1 MDPLDDFEFKPL
13 TEGLGFHK
21 KSVNLQEQVKEAGL
35 VEKSMPKSTPAAPP
49 THSKDAVS
57 RSAAQA
63 LDELLKTLDAPS
75 SPAAQMRQK
84 NLEITEPLPRTSD
97 KKATS
102 FEMPLPGPATP
113 MPIPMPGTDAVIS
126 TKKSKPSVQLN
137 VKQSTG
143 TRRSAADSPASLLVA
158 VPASFPSAILDGIV
172 VLALT
177 MIFMTALV
185 SVTKVDVLN
194 LMMNSQQDVTTQ
206 GSLAILYV
214 AVWLMYSVIA
224 RSFFG
229 KTLGEWTFDH
239 QLGSAQDQQ
248 QALYPLKVVART
260 LVTLV
265 TGIVV
270 LPLISMLMGQDLA
283 GRISGVQLY
292 QQKGS

>member
-13 TEGLGFHK
+13 TDGLGFHK
-21 KSVNLQEQVKEAGL
+21 KSVSLKEQVKEAGL
-35 VEKSMPKSTPAAPP
+35 VEKSLPKTPPSAPP
-49 THSKDAVS
+49 THSKDAVAAVS

-63 LDELLKTLDAPS
+63 LDELMKTLDAPS
-75 SPAAQMRQK
+75 SPAAVVRQK
-84 NLEITEPLPRTSD
+84 NLEITEPLPRPSD
-97 KKATS
+97 KKAATY
-102 FEMPLPGPATP
+102 EMPMPGSSIPNHIP
-113 MPIPMPGTDAVIS
+113 PMPGTDAVIS
-126 TKKSKPSVQLN
+126 TPKIKIN

-143 TRRSAADSPASLLVA
+143 TRRSAADSPVSNLVA
-158 VPASFPSAILDGIV
+158 VSASVPSAILDAVV

-194 LMMNSQQDVTTQ
+194 LMLYSKQDITTQ
-206 GSLAILYV
+206 GSLAILYF
-214 AVWLMYSVIA
+214 AVFLMYAVIA

-239 QLGSAQDQQ
+239 QMGSAEDQKKS
-248 QALYPLKVVART
+248 LYPLQIVARALIT
-260 LVTLV
+260 LA

-270 LPLISMLMGQDLA
+270 LPILSMLVGKDLA

-292 QQKGS
+292 QQRGS

>member
-13 TEGLGFHK
+13 TDGLGFHK
-21 KSVNLQEQVKEAGL
+21 KSVNLKEQVKEAGL
-35 VEKSMPKSTPAAPP
+35 VEKSMPKNPPQAPP
-49 THSKDAVS
+49 MHSKDAVS

-84 NLEITEPLPRTSD
+84 NLEITEPLPRPSD
-97 KKATS
+97 KKASS
-102 FEMPLPGPATP
+102 FEMPMPGPVST
-113 MPIPMPGTDAVIS
+113 PIPMPGTDAVIS
-126 TKKSKPSVQLN
+126 ARKPASQVKIN
-137 VKQSTG
+137 VKQSAG
-143 TRRSAADSPASLLVA
+143 TRRSAADSPVSTLAA
-158 VPASFPSAILDGIV
+158 VPASFPSAILDAIV

-194 LMMNSQQDVTTQ
+194 LMANSQQDVTTQ
-206 GSLAILYV
+206 GSLAILYF
-214 AVWLMYSVIA
+214 AVWLMYAIIA

-229 KTLGEWTFDH
+229 KTLGEWTFDC

-248 QALYPLKVVART
+248 RTLYPLKVMART
-260 LVTLV
+260 LVTLL
-265 TGIVV
+265 TGVVV
-270 LPLISMLMGQDLA
+270 LPLLSLLMGQDLA

>member
-13 TEGLGFHK
+13 TDGLGFHK
-21 KSVNLQEQVKEAGL
+21 KSVSLKEQVKEAGL
-35 VEKSMPKSTPAAPP
+35 VEKSLPKTPPSAPP
-49 THSKDAVS
+49 THSKDAVAAVS

-63 LDELLKTLDAPS
+63 LDELMKTLDAPS
-75 SPAAQMRQK
+75 SPASNMRQK
-84 NLEITEPLPRTSD
+84 NLEITEPLPRPSD

-102 FEMPLPGPATP
+102 FEMPMPGPVA
-113 MPIPMPGTDAVIS
+113 PIPMPGTDAVIS
-126 TKKSKPSVQLN
+126 TPKVKIN
-137 VKQSTG
+137 VKPSTG
-143 TRRSAADSPASLLVA
+143 TRRSAADSPVSNLVA
-158 VPASFPSAILDGIV
+158 VSASVPSAILDAVV

-194 LMMNSQQDVTTQ
+194 LVLYSKQDITTQ
-206 GSLAILYV
+206 GSLAILYF
-214 AVWLMYSVIA
+214 AVFLMYAVIA

-239 QLGSAQDQQ
+239 QMGTAEDQKKSM
-248 QALYPLKVVART
+248 YPLKVVARA
-260 LVTLV
+260 LVTLA

-270 LPLISMLMGQDLA
+270 LPILSMLFGKDLA

-292 QQKGS
+292 QQRGS

>member
-21 KSVNLQEQVKEAGL
+21 KSVNLKEQVKEAGL
-35 VEKSMPKSTPAAPP
+35 VEKSMPKNPPTAP

-75 SPAAQMRQK
+75 NPAAQMRQK

-102 FEMPLPGPATP
+102 FEMPIPGPVAP
-113 MPIPMPGTDAVIS
+113 PIPMPGTDAVIS
-126 TKKSKPSVQLN
+126 TKKPHVQLN
-137 VKQSTG
+137 LKQSTG
-143 TRRSAADSPASLLVA
+143 TRRSAADSPSSLLVA
-158 VPASFPSAILDGIV
+158 VPASFPSAILDAIV

-206 GSLAILYV
+206 GSLVMLYL

-229 KTLGEWTFDH
+229 RTLGEWTFDH
-239 QLGSAQDQQ
+239 QLGSTQDQQ

-260 LVTLV
+260 LVTLI

-270 LPLISMLMGQDLA
+270 LPLVSLLMGQDLA

>member
-13 TEGLGFHK
+13 TDGLGFHK
-21 KSVNLQEQVKEAGL
+21 KSVNLKEQVKEAGL
-35 VEKSMPKSTPAAPP
+35 VEKSLPKNPPSAPP
-49 THSKDAVS
+49 THSKDAVAAVS

-63 LDELLKTLDAPS
+63 LDELMKTLDAPS
-75 SPAAQMRQK
+75 SPSANLRQK
-84 NLEITEPLPRTSD
+84 NLEITEPLPRPSE

-102 FEMPLPGPATP
+102 FEMPMPGAIIPNN
-113 MPIPMPGTDAVIS
+113 IPMPGTDAVG
-126 TKKSKPSVQLN
+126 KPRVKIN

-143 TRRSAADSPASLLVA
+143 TRRSAADSPATTLVA
-158 VPASFPSAILDGIV
+158 VSTSVPSAILDCVV

-194 LMMNSQQDVTTQ
+194 LILNSQQDIPTQ
-206 GSLAILYV
+206 GSLALLYF
-214 AVWLMYSVIA
+214 AVYLMYAVIA

-229 KTLGEWTFDH
+229 RTLGEWTFDH

-248 QALYPLKVVART
+248 QTLYPIKVVFRSLIT
-260 LVTLV
+260 LM
-265 TGIVV
+265 TGVV
-270 LPLISMLMGQDLA
+270 ILPLLSLIVGQDLA

-292 QQKGS
+292 QQRGS